1 MNKNHS
7 LFREI
12 IIICTL
18 TVILGFSYNA
28 FSPKGLP
35 LIRVAP
41 VKVEVPDSLLFGT
54 APDTSK
60 KTGVVEPDVQKN
72 VIAPLHDVAVP
83 KKDSIGKIAVAEK
96 KDQDEALHIINLD
109 QLKRLLAEKRGVL
122 IDARS
127 EEEYAKGH
135 IAGAKN
141 MSALEVEKHFEEIAV
156 MPRDTLVLIY
166 CNNPDCHLGRTLAE
180 FMQQFNFTKLYLY
193 DDGWDGW
200 TAAGMP
206 VDTTSSKGGE

>member
-1 MNKNHS
+1 M
-7 LFREI
+7 I
-12 IIICTL
+12 IL
-18 TVILGFSYNA
+18 ALVVILGFSYNA

-41 VKVEVPDSLLFGT
+41 VKVEVADSLLFGT
-54 APDTSK
+54 TQDTVRKSIPPASR
-60 KTGVVEPDVQKN
+60 TEQPEVADPPQQRLSPGSQTTSD
-72 VIAPLHDVAVP
+72 IAR
-83 KKDSIGKIAVAEK
+83 KEK
-96 KDQDEALHIINLD
+96 KEQEGVLNIITLD

-127 EEEYAKGH
+127 EEEYGKGH

-206 VDTTSSKGGE
+206 VDTTGFRGGE